1 MINLDTE
8 RLEGL
13 LGRLSGAAFRMDEA
27 AQLLM
32 QVTTHED
39 WGCPERHTINDFIL
53 RNRSEMQ
60 RAQADGHSFLAASR
74 ASAQSFLEA
83 EQSIGALFE
92 TLEGLLSGI
101 LADPVGK
108 VGGNVGALANQ
119 NVPGAIGQALS
130 GLTGGGK
137 PGILGAFEG
146 IRRVGLDGL
155 RL

>member
-8 RLEGL
+8 RLEDL
-13 LGRLSGAAFRMDEA
+13 LERLAGAASRMDEA

-60 RAQADGHSFLAASR
+60 RAQADGHNFLAASR
-74 ASAQSFLEA
+74 ASAQNFIEA
-83 EQSIGALFE
+83 EQNIGAMFE

-101 LADPVGK
+101 LSDPVGK
-108 VGGNVGALANQ
+108 VGGNLVAGFPD
-119 NVPGAIGQALS
+119 VPMMK
-130 GLTGGGK
+130 TPGG
-137 PGILGAFEG
+137 PGIKSAFG
-146 IRRVGLDGL
+146 PIQMAGLDGL
-155 RL
+155 AL